1 MTPVQTRHAPLFTRR
16 AAAVG
21 LLQVVGLGVLTARL
35 YQLQVLDQ
43 RQYGALADANRTTR
57 QTLAPLR
64 GRIYD
69 RYGALLA
76 DTEEFYQALLTP
88 SLADDVERVLRCPAS
103 HQADL

>member
-1 MTPVQTRHAPLFTRR
+1 MFEAGDSTSERARAVFTRR

-21 LLQVVGLGVLTARL
+21 LLQIAGLGVLTARL

-43 RQYGALADANRTTR
+43 RQYGNLADANRTNR

-69 RYGALLA
+69 RYGGLLA
-76 DTEEFYQALLTP
+76 DTEEFFK
-88 SLADDVERVLRCPAS
+88 RF
-103 HQADL
+103 